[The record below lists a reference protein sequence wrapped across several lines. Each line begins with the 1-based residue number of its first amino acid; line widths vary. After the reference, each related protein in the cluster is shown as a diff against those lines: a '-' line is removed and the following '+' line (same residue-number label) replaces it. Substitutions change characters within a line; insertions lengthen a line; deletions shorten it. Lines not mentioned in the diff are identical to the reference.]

1 MFSKF
6 FSYIPNVAFVTSS
19 ATPVETNRPYSFS
32 YPESQISSPRRCRN
46 KLQGDGSD
54 IFTSTYLTNVNS
66 VWLHVLRVIFTYGA
80 EIPPKGN
87 VGGWIFVLFFNLLSE
102 ILLCK
107 KRGLKSS
114 FWLKIIGVLT
124 GNCLVSS
131 VNVSTFELC
140 NQVDIQSR
148 YGLT

>member
-1 MFSKF
+1 MMCPNKYIQISLNYINKTKFNFHTNIQRKIPRRHLKISHRHYFQIPNYLMFSKF

-87 VGGWIFVLFFNLLSE
+87 VRGWIFVLFF
-102 ILLCK
+102 
-107 KRGLKSS
+107 
-114 FWLKIIGVLT
+114 
-124 GNCLVSS
+124 
-131 VNVSTFELC
+131 
-140 NQVDIQSR
+140 
-148 YGLT
+148 